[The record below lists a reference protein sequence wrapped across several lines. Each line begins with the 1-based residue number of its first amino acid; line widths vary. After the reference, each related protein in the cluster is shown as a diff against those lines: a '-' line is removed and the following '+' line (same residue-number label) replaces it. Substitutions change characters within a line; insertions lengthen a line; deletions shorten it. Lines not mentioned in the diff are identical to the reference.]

1 MTGERFYLL
10 LMLKFLIPFSFAVLA
25 AIGNVFF
32 VFGNRKVGH
41 SGNPMMFTTTAM
53 TVCLLLYFICYLT
66 FGVRGSGEFLR
77 RNLLWCML
85 SGAGMFM
92 TFLGFYLLYSR
103 FDTSYYA
110 LFSVTSIILTSIV
123 LGVFI
128 LKEGINFYGALSL
141 IAAVVSIV
149 FFGLSKR

>member
-1 MTGERFYLL
+1 
-10 LMLKFLIPFSFAVLA
+10 MLKTLIPFSFAFLA

-32 VFGNRKVGH
+32 VFGNRKVGN
-41 SGNPMMFTTTAM
+41 SSNPMMFTTTVM
-53 TVCLLLYFICYLT
+53 TICLMLYFICYLA
-66 FGVRGSGEFLR
+66 FGTKGSGEFLR

-103 FDTSYYA
+103 YDTSYYA
-110 LFSVTSIILTSIV
+110 LFAATSILVTTIV

-128 LKEGINFYGALSL
+128 LKEGINLYGAIS
-141 IAAVVSIV
+141 IAAAVVSVV

>member
-1 MTGERFYLL
+1 MI
-10 LMLKFLIPFSFAVLA
+10 KFMIPFSFAMFA

-53 TVCLLLYFICYLT
+53 AVCLLLYFVCYLT
-66 FGVRGSGEFLR
+66 FGTRGSGEFLR
-77 RNLLWCML
+77 RNLLWCTL
-85 SGAGMFM
+85 SGVGMFM

-110 LFSVTSIILTSIV
+110 LFSVVSILMTTIV
-123 LGVFI
+123 LGLII
-128 LKEGINFYGALSL
+128 LKEGINLYGIISIA
-141 IAAVVSIV
+141 AAVVSVV